1 MKKLSIKQLAPMV
14 AMLLTLGVTLASAE
28 DFARGGKGGHRGM
41 GGRGLMRGLSQLDL
55 TETQKTEIR
64 RIMESRH
71 AALES
76 LRDRFQADRDA
87 LKAAA
92 DAPSPDAAA
101 VGAAYLRVR
110 ANGETMR
117 AERQKTMEEVRAVL
131 TNEQREKFDAM
142 KQNIKERRRGMGR
155 GLQGKR
161 SL

>member
-14 AMLLTLGVTLASAE
+14 AMLLTLGVTVASAG
-28 DFARGGKGGHRGM
+28 DFGGRGHRGM
-41 GGRGLMRGLSQLDL
+41 GGGWMRGLSQLDL
-55 TETQKTEIR
+55 SETQKADIR

-76 LRDRFQADRDA
+76 LRERFQADRDA

-92 DAPSPDAAA
+92 DSPSADPAA

-131 TNEQREKFDAM
+131 TNEQREKFDTM
-142 KQNIKERRRGMGR
+142 KQNMKERRGKFGR
-155 GLQGKR
+155 GKAGR
-161 SL
+161 SKLNT

>member
-1 MKKLSIKQLAPMV
+1 MKRLTIKQLAPV
-14 AMLLTLGVTLASAE
+14 AALLLTLGVTVASAD
-28 DFARGGKGGHRGM
+28 DFGRGGHRGM
-41 GGRGLMRGLSQLDL
+41 RGGMMRGLSGLDL
-55 TETQKTEIR
+55 SESQKADIK

-76 LRDRFQADRDA
+76 LRTRFEADREA
-87 LKAAA
+87 LRAAA

-131 TNEQREKFDAM
+131 TNEQRQKFDTM
-142 KQNIKERRRGMGR
+142 KENFKERRRGMGR
-155 GLQGKR
+155 GMGR
-161 SL
+161 SKLGA

>member
-1 MKKLSIKQLAPMV
+1 MKKLSIKQLAPAV

-28 DFARGGKGGHRGM
+28 DSARGGHRGM
-41 GGRGLMRGLSQLDL
+41 GGRGILKGLSRLDL
-55 TETQKTEIR
+55 TETQKTEVR

-76 LRDRFQADRDA
+76 LGSRFQADRDA
-87 LKAAA
+87 LRAAA
-92 DAPSPDAAA
+92 DAPSADPTA

-142 KQNIKERRRGMGR
+142 KESFKERRRGMGDRGKR
-155 GLQGKR
+155 GL
-161 SL
+161 

>member
-14 AMLLTLGVTLASAE
+14 AMLLTLGVTVASAG
-28 DFARGGKGGHRGM
+28 DFGGRGHRGM
-41 GGRGLMRGLSQLDL
+41 GGGWMRGLSQLDL

-76 LRDRFQADRDA
+76 LRERFQADRDA